1 MTRTLRLFG
10 VGFDSASAEISLK
23 IDGTVAYQGA
33 VTTDTERPFTTAW
46 TRPTAQTYHPLDY
59 MVHAWEE
66 DINFAGTRK
75 IEITA
80 TKGSFLYLRARSNY
94 MPVSKIASPD
104 SVFSSGKYGNISC
117 FYRQDA
123 DGIFR
128 DPVTDVK
135 VDGTSKPRS
144 PVPTESLKWASWYWG
159 IAQGSVLE
167 FDLNISAGLA
177 TPIYTDGDT
186 VLATVSYTADGT
198 NTEYQLPTYSG
209 TEFNF
214 PMVYVDNSEWGGPRP
229 ADRGQLLPGNILK
242 LNSVP
247 PAGSTVRIDTVEGW
261 DPSLAKYAGFTYQ

>member
-23 IDGTVAYQGA
+23 IDGTVAYQGP

-46 TRPTAQTYHPLDY
+46 TRPSTQIWHPLDY
-59 MVHAWEE
+59 MAHAWQE
-66 DINFAGTRK
+66 DIDFAGTRK

-104 SVFSSGKYGNISC
+104 SVFSSGEYGNISC

-123 DGIFR
+123 DGVFR

-135 VDGTSKPRS
+135 INCESKTRS
-144 PVPTESLKWASWYWG
+144 PVPTERLKWTGWYWG
-159 IAQGSVLE
+159 IEQGGVLE

-177 TPIYTDGDT
+177 TPVYTDGNNL
-186 VLATVSYTADGT
+186 LATVSYTADGT
-198 NTEYQLPTYSG
+198 NAEYQLPTYSG

-214 PMVYVDNSEWGGPRP
+214 PRVYVNDS
-229 ADRGQLLPGNILK
+229 DRGSGTLLPGNILK
-242 LNSVP
+242 LSAVP
-247 PAGSTVRIDTVEGW
+247 PSGSTVRIDTVEGW
-261 DPSLAKYAGFTYQ
+261 DPSLAKYAGFTYE